1 MEKLRGRQIE
11 SAKAE
16 VPLNH
21 GLMRRLWLSKQWETE
36 KERNGTHSW
45 RTEVCSN

>member
-36 KERNGTHSW
+36 KREMEHILG
-45 RTEVCSN
+45 EQKFVQI